1 MYRRDAW
8 TLVKLAEFEVSPEAL
23 RAWAQLKLQR
33 FFTPDVG
40 SQTARQC
47 CGACKAQV
55 DETAEYLLEKCPRVE
70 LMLSPVMSRLAAKS
84 FLVQPGTTR
93 TGYIL
98 GYAPEWEAAV
108 ECVEV
113 VHRIQKLV
121 QNQAR
126 RASDAVLES
135 DTSDDDGSE

>member
-1 MYRRDAW
+1 M
-8 TLVKLAEFEVSPEAL
+8 
-23 RAWAQLKLQR
+23 
-33 FFTPDVG
+33 G
-40 SQTARQC
+40 IQTTQQC

-55 DETAEYLLEKCPRVE
+55 GETAEHLLEKCPKVE
-70 LMLSPVMSRLAAKS
+70 LMLSPVMSRLATKS

-93 TGYIL
+93 TSYIL
-98 GYAPEWEAAV
+98 GYAPDREAAV
-108 ECVEV
+108 ECVKV

-135 DTSDDDGSE
+135 DTSDDDGSEY